1 MNNLDEKSKDLKKIV
16 EGDANAIK
24 LLAYN
29 IVFKRISTTTQNN
42 GIEVM
47 YQLVEKL
54 PIIYS
59 PILKITYKIL
69 QEWFALKNK
78 SVNDKKLSNFKN
90 IGSWLGKLTIA
101 KGMPVSI
108 HKLNLRRILAESYL
122 NTHRLALNIPVV
134 IKIMEHMHV
143 HP

>member
-1 MNNLDEKSKDLKKIV
+1 
-16 EGDANAIK
+16 
-24 LLAYN
+24 
-29 IVFKRISTTTQNN
+29 
-42 GIEVM
+42 M
-47 YQLVEKL
+47 YQLIEKL
-54 PIIYS
+54 PAIYN
-59 PILKITYKIL
+59 PILKVTYKIL

-90 IGSWLGKLTIA
+90 IGFWLGKLTIA

-108 HKLNLRRILAESYL
+108 HKLNLRRILAESFL